1 MAKSFKLPDLG
12 EGIHEGE
19 VLAVLV
25 SVGDPVK
32 EGDPI
37 LEVETD
43 KAAVEIPSPFT
54 ATVSE
59 ILVKPGDVVKV
70 DDVLLKF
77 ENGEGKKSVTEVK
90 TPEKEAEEISP
101 SSAPAIKRDK
111 RPVPASPATRRL
123 ARELGVDL
131 HEVPPTGS
139 AGLVTADDI
148 RAYTAKGTPPAPAE
162 VPAQREISVEA
173 RPLSTDAPPL
183 PDFEKWGPVERVPIR
198 SIRRATAKQMAI
210 SWSQIPHVT
219 SQAEIDITKLEEFRK
234 KHKADVETKGGK
246 LTLTVFALKAVVTAL
261 KMYPNFNATLD
272 AAAGE
277 IVYKKYYHI
286 GVAVDTQE
294 GLIVPVIRDVD
305 QKSIT
310 DLAIELNDLVQRT
323 HQRKTSLKEL
333 QGSTFTI
340 SNVGH
345 MGGGHFSPIINY
357 PEVAIM
363 GMGAARMK
371 PVVIEKREGTYDIVP
386 RLILPVVITIDH
398 RVLDGGDAHRFLKVV
413 MDALNDPDVLMMT
426 MV

>member
-77 ENGEGKKSVTEVK
+77 ENGEGKKSVTEAK
-90 TPEKEAEEISP
+90 TPKKEAEEISP

-131 HEVPPTGS
+131 HEVSPTGS
-139 AGLVTADDI
+139 GGLVTADDV
-148 RAYTAKGTPPAPAE
+148 RTYAAKGEPPAPAE

-173 RPLSTDAPPL
+173 RPLTTDAPPL
-183 PDFEKWGPVERVPIR
+183 PDFEKWGPVERVPLR

-210 SWSQIPHVT
+210 SWRQIPHVT

-246 LTLTVFALKAVVTAL
+246 
-261 KMYPNFNATLD
+261 
-272 AAAGE
+272 
-277 IVYKKYYHI
+277 
-286 GVAVDTQE
+286 
-294 GLIVPVIRDVD
+294 
-305 QKSIT
+305 
-310 DLAIELNDLVQRT
+310 
-323 HQRKTSLKEL
+323 
-333 QGSTFTI
+333 
-340 SNVGH
+340 
-345 MGGGHFSPIINY
+345 
-357 PEVAIM
+357 
-363 GMGAARMK
+363 
-371 PVVIEKREGTYDIVP
+371 
-386 RLILPVVITIDH
+386 
-398 RVLDGGDAHRFLKVV
+398 
-413 MDALNDPDVLMMT
+413 
-426 MV
+426 

>member
-77 ENGEGKKSVTEVK
+77 ENGEGKKPVVEAK
-90 TPEKEAEEISP
+90 APEKEAKEISP
-101 SSAPAIKRDK
+101 SPVIKRDK

-139 AGLVTADDI
+139 GGLVTADDV
-148 RAYTAKGTPPAPAE
+148 RTYAAKGEPPAPAE
-162 VPAQREISVEA
+162 VPAQREMSVEA

-234 KHKADVETKGGK
+234 KHKVDVETKGGK

-286 GVAVDTQE
+286 GVAVDTKE
-294 GLIVPVIRDVD
+294 GLIVPVIRDVE

-323 HQRKTSLKEL
+323 RQRKMSLKEL

-345 MGGGHFSPIINY
+345 LGGGHFSPIINY

-426 MV
+426 MI